1 MCYSP
6 RLHYITFMIQR
17 LYDWYGKRVV
27 RAVIV
32 VLGILILAVIVL
44 VSKST
49 SDTANTDESTS
60 LPEVTLRSIQAL
72 QNVRGFSVTG
82 IVRAVSEAKL
92 QTEAG
97 GQITTVRVETGDT
110 VRAGAILATIE
121 NSSAQAGLLQAQGA
135 YESALASSQ
144 KNDTSLTEAKVSV
157 RNAYRDTFSTT
168 DNVVRNVIDQH
179 FTNPDEGIGGFRLN
193 GSGNAVEF
201 VTERRAIG
209 AILTTWSQNLTS
221 GNANL
226 TEEEMLVEAETTLT
240 RVSNFTTG
248 ITRIISDT
256 DKNTSLTESERATY
270 STQLAGARTA
280 LDSAL
285 STISRVRSTYEQA
298 KLSGTTG
305 TISQSSA
312 QLKSALGA
320 LRSAEANYEKTIVRT
335 PISGV
340 VNALYLKQGDY
351 VSLGMPVALVA
362 NNGSLEIITSLS
374 EDDLKT
380 IQVGDSV
387 RINSTATGTIVNI
400 APAIDPQ
407 TGKIEVRI
415 SADDARSLT
424 NGSTV
429 AVTFMRN
436 TDAVIAS
443 GKMIVPLSALKL
455 LPSGPIAFG
464 VIDNTLV
471 GLPVTLGSILGETVE
486 ILEGLTPEREIIIDA
501 RGLNEGDRV
510 TVTK

>member
-1 MCYSP
+1 MI
-6 RLHYITFMIQR
+6 HTMIQR

-27 RAVIV
+27 HTVTIIFLI
-32 VLGILILAVIVL
+32 LGIVIILT
-44 VSKST
+44 VSGRVST
-49 SDTANTDESTS
+49 STQLDENAV
-60 LPEVTLRSIQAL
+60 LPEVTLRSVQAL
-72 QNVRGFSVTG
+72 QNVQGFSVTG
-82 IVRAVSEAKL
+82 VVRAVSEAKL

-97 GQITTVRVETGDT
+97 GQITSVRVETGDT

-121 NSSAQAGLLQAQGA
+121 NSSAHAGLLQAQGA

-144 KNDTSLTEAKVSV
+144 KNDTSLKEAKISV

-168 DNVVRNVIDQH
+168 DNVVHNVIDQH
-179 FTNPDEGIGGFRLN
+179 FNNPDEGIGGFRLS
-193 GSGNAVEF
+193 GSGQAVEF
-201 VTERRAIG
+201 ITERRAIG
-209 AILTTWSQNLTS
+209 VILTMWSQNLTS
-221 GNANL
+221 GEVNL
-226 TEEEMLVEAETTLT
+226 TEEEMLTEAETTLT
-240 RVSNFTTG
+240 RVSNFTTD
-248 ITRIISDT
+248 IARIISDM
-256 DKNTSLTESERATY
+256 DKNTLLTENERITY

-285 STISRVRSTYEQA
+285 RTISSVRSTYEQA

-340 VNALYLKQGDY
+340 VNVLYLKQGDY
-351 VSLGMPVALVA
+351 VSLGEPAALIA
-362 NNGSLEIITSLS
+362 NNGSLEITTSLS

-380 IQVGDSV
+380 IRVGDSV
-387 RINSTATGTIVNI
+387 RINATATGTIVNI

-415 SADDARSLT
+415 SADDSLSLT

-429 AVTFMRN
+429 TVSFTRN

-443 GKMIVPLSALKL
+443 GKIMVPLSALKL
-455 LPSGPIAFG
+455 LPSGPIAFS
-464 VIDNTLV
+464 VIDDTLV
-471 GLPVTLGSILGETVE
+471 ALPVSLGSIFGETVE
-486 ILEGLTPEREIIIDA
+486 ILTGLTPEREIVIDA
-501 RGLNEGDRV
+501 RGLNEGDHV
-510 TVTK
+510 TVTKQ